1 MTSLLILGATGLV
14 GQQILKS
21 ALSDPSVGRV
31 VAPTR
36 RPLASH
42 AKLNNPI
49 VDFDHLPSDADW
61 WKADFALCALGST
74 MKLAGSRAAFYKV
87 DHTMVMQ
94 AAHCLHN
101 AGTSVF
107 VLNSSLGASKQA
119 SSFYLRTKGEV
130 EADLMSLGFASL
142 GIVRPSFLDGGPR
155 PEKRY
160 GEEIAIA
167 VSHLLGNL
175 LPKKYRPIPT
185 EKVAQ
190 AMLFLAK
197 QAKPGVTI
205 LESDALH

>member
-1 MTSLLILGATGLV
+1 MTRLLILGATGLV

-21 ALSDPSVGRV
+21 ALSDPSVVRV

-36 RPLASH
+36 RPLAPH
-42 AKLNNPI
+42 TKLTNPI
-49 VDFDHLPSDADW
+49 VDFDHLPSDAAW
-61 WKADFALCALGST
+61 WKVDIALCALGST
-74 MKLAGSRAAFYKV
+74 MKQAGSRTAFYRV
-87 DHTMVMQ
+87 DHLMVMQ
-94 AAHCLHN
+94 AARCLHK

-107 VLNSSLGASKQA
+107 VLNSSLGANKQA

-130 EADLMSLGFASL
+130 EADLVSLEFASM
-142 GIVRPSFLDGGPR
+142 GIVRPSFLDGRPR

-175 LPKKYRPIPT
+175 VPKKYRPIST

-197 QAKPGVTI
+197 QAKPGITI

>member
-21 ALSDPSVGRV
+21 ALSDPSVVRV

-36 RPLASH
+36 RPLAPH
-42 AKLNNPI
+42 TKLTNPI
-49 VDFDHLPSDADW
+49 VDFDHLPSDAAW
-61 WKADFALCALGST
+61 WKADIALCALGST
-74 MKLAGSRAAFYKV
+74 MKQAGSRTAFYKV

-94 AAHCLHN
+94 AARCVHK

-107 VLNSSLGASKQA
+107 VLNSSLGASKKA

-175 LPKKYRPIPT
+175 LPKKYRPIST

-197 QAKPGVTI
+197 QAKPDVTI